1 MTPTLRNLVRE
12 MLREADERH
21 AMILALNDEIN
32 GLLRA
37 EEPIWDKIDAV
48 ENPGTDPAAYKLL
61 GKLHGELALISR
73 QISILA
79 QQRDALNQELT
90 GYTPRWRR

>member
-32 GLLRA
+32 RLLRA

-48 ENPGTDPAAYKLL
+48 ENPGTDPADYEKLGQL
-61 GKLHGELALISR
+61 YGELE
-73 QISILA
+73 QIARWRRVLVLK
-79 QQRDALNQELT
+79 RDALNQELT
-90 GYTPRWRR
+90 GYTPERRR